1 MTELEVWFCTFNHR
15 YFGGRLK
22 ECQVRWVKMKYLG
35 HFTSYQHRGV
45 KAEDYQGPFL
55 IRINS
60 KLKWSTALWQLTL
73 LHEMVH
79 LKLYGKDK
87 SRKDVHSRMFNRE
100 MKKLA
105 ARGAFVGL
113 W

>member
-1 MTELEVWFCTFNHR
+1 MTELQEWFDEYNR
-15 YFGGRLK
+15 LYFRGRL
-22 ECQVRWVKMKYLG
+22 EPCDVYFCQMETIGFCGKYDDG
-35 HFTSYQHRGV
+35 SFYIEVNQ
-45 KAEDYQGPFL
+45 
-55 IRINS
+55 RIQ
-60 KLKWSTALWQLTL
+60 WSSALWHMTL

-79 LKLYGKDK
+79 LKLYGKDMSPLDK
-87 SRKDVHSRMFNRE
+87 HSRMFNRE

>member
-1 MTELEVWFCTFNHR
+1 MTELEQRFCEFNHR
-15 YFGGRLK
+15 YFGGRLG
-22 ECQVRWVKMKYLG
+22 ECRVVWAKMPHLG
-35 HFTSYQHRGV
+35 HFASYRHPGI
-45 KAEDYQGPFL
+45 KAEKYKGPFL
-55 IRINS
+55 IRIS
-60 KLKWSTALWQLTL
+60 SRIKWSTSLWQLTL